1 MSSDWQIVKTPLKKK
16 KKKEAQ
22 FETTLNGWNLGKKVK
37 TRNFLNAI

>member
-16 KKKEAQ
+16 KAQ

-37 TRNFLNAI
+37 THIIV